1 MSAILALLTA
11 IVIISFTM
19 IRSRKPKKVAEP
31 VLVKRYVHPGH
42 GWIRM
47 TNDGYAVVGMDDFSQ
62 SLLGKVNQ
70 VKLPHLLKRLDQGSA
85 AWEVWHGNRLL
96 KMVSPVS
103 GWVVEKNEAVLR
115 DPTLINQSPYG
126 DGWLFKVKPV
136 KLSAQLHN
144 LLTGRSVHQWQDGV
158 AAQIRRFFSA
168 TPALTMQDG
177 GLILGDLADHC
188 SDEEWNA
195 LTNEFFLT
203 DTRKQSTGE
212 KLS

>member
-11 IVIISFTM
+11 IVVISISM
-19 IRSRKPKKVAEP
+19 IRSRKPKKAAEP

-42 GWIRM
+42 SWIRM
-47 TNDGYAVVGMDDFSQ
+47 TDDGHVVVGMDEFSQ
-62 SLLGKVNQ
+62 SLLGKINQ
-70 VKLPHLLKRLDQGSA
+70 ITLPRLLKRLDQGSE
-85 AWEVWHGNRLL
+85 AWEVRHGKRLL

-115 DPTLINQSPYG
+115 DPSLINQSPYG
-126 DGWLFKVKPV
+126 EGWLFKVKPF

-144 LLTGRSVHQWQDGV
+144 LLTGRAVNQWHDVVV
-158 AAQIRRFFSA
+158 AQLRRFFSA

-177 GLILGDLADHC
+177 GVPLGDLADRC

-195 LTNEFFLT
+195 ITSEFFFSET
-203 DTRKQSTGE
+203 PKQSSGE
-212 KLS
+212 KIS